1 MAPKSAHICQTLPR
15 YLHASWTTPL
25 GSAPQTWYFQIPFWG
40 IHISVGVPSPTS
52 SATHLE
58 GRKSPS
64 VILFPQRILFLP
76 WKLLTHQPSPVVF
89 MSLPPFRW
97 PRAGILCLSL
107 NWSVCLQ
114 PCPPRSL
121 LYAATGGIFL
131 RHRLDHATILS
142 DSSLDPHVPQDDS
155 IKISY
160 NVDPNKLHSHIP
172 TKSITA
178 ATPRLSVLFLALGLR
193 ALRGEP
199 RDR

>member
-1 MAPKSAHICQTLPR
+1 ML
-15 YLHASWTTPL
+15 L
-25 GSAPQTWYFQIPFWG
+25 GQLLLEVHLKLGTFKPPS
-40 IHISVGVPSPTS
+40 GVPTS
-52 SATHLE
+52 VTGFPPPPHQPRTWKVGSHLQQF
-58 GRKSPS
+58 SF
-64 VILFPQRILFLP
+64 LTTLFLP

-89 MSLPPFRW
+89 MSLPPFRC

-114 PCPPRSL
+114 SCPSQSL